1 MDAGT
6 KVWRAYTAIQ
16 PGNYWLEEGVVTEIV
31 ADGVPLV
38 KWGESLVPLNDR
50 WRATKTEAK
59 RDAAMGIARQIGK
72 LQVQLDELRD
82 ECLHEELASMEV
94 PA

>member
-1 MDAGT
+1 MVLANPRSRSGRED
-6 KVWRAYTAIQ
+6 RAAAH
-16 PGNYWLEEGVVTEIV
+16 V
-31 ADGVPLV
+31 AAKRCRSPPVANRTRRGR
-38 KWGESLVPLNDR
+38 GCR
-50 WRATKTEAK
+50 EAK

>member
-6 KVWRAYTAIQ
+6 TVWRAYTAIT
-16 PGNYWLEEGVVTEIV
+16 PGNWWLEEGVVTEIV
-31 ADGVPLV
+31 VDGVPLV
-38 KWGESLVPLNDR
+38 RWLDTLVPLTDQ
-50 WRATKTEAK
+50 WRESKTAAK

-72 LQVQLDELRD
+72 LQVVLDELRD

>member
-1 MDAGT
+1 MNKGT
-6 KVWRAYTAIQ
+6 TVWRAYTAIT
-16 PGNYWLEEGVVTEIV
+16 PGNWWLEEGVVTEIV
-31 ADGVPLV
+31 VDGVPLV
-38 KWGESLVPLNDR
+38 RWLDTLVPLTDQ
-50 WRATKTEAK
+50 WRASKTEAK

-72 LQVQLDELRD
+72 LQVVLDELRD